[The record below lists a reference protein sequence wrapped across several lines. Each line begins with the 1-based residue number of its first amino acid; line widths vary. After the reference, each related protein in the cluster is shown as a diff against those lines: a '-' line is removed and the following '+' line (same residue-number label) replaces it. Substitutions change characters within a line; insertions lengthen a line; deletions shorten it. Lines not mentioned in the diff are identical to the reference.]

1 MGLFYSTNEE
11 NNVDAEN
18 IPEPEPEPVQQQQQQ
33 QQQQQP
39 MQPRRSERIQEK
51 KRTNRKNGL

>member
-18 IPEPEPEPVQQQQQQ
+18 IPEPEPEPEPVQQQQQPMQ
-33 QQQQQP
+33 RQP
-39 MQPRRSERIQEK
+39 MQPRRSERIQK
-51 KRTNRKNGL
+51 KRTK